1 MTQQD
6 HVQKVIGE
14 LAEHT
19 LRRRLTK
26 FKEVYESRAFR
37 ETGAGLHFDE
47 WMAIINKLVAEGFC
61 NRVQA
66 GIHKGRPC
74 GAFKLILNQQ
84 TEVGHGTTNSN
95 A

>member
-14 LAEHT
+14 LAEQK
-19 LRRRLTK
+19 LRRLLTK
-26 FKEVYESRAFR
+26 YKERYESHLFR

-47 WMAIINKLVAEGFC
+47 WLAIINKLTVDGFC
-61 NRVQA
+61 ERVQA

-84 TEVGHGTTNSN
+84 TEVGHGTTNPN